1 METVRKF
8 DAQVERVE
16 SGAIQFGDDWP
27 GLFLRGDE
35 SFNIA
40 MNINTVERALAML
53 EDGAITPKEFRNL
66 CGIPMMTLT
75 GLKQTIIHNVV
86 VGGAKRFPALLEDRA
101 ATDPKN
107 GPTPDV
113 SEEINEPEEL
123 HKGRNWP
130 TE

>member
-27 GLFLRGDE
+27 GLFVRGDE

-40 MNINTVERALAML
+40 MNINTMERALAML

-86 VGGAKRFPALLEDRA
+86 VGGAKRFPALLEDR
-101 ATDPKN
+101 
-107 GPTPDV
+107 PTPD
-113 SEEINEPEEL
+113 SEEINGPEE
-123 HKGRNWP
+123 
-130 TE
+130 T